1 MDHIREIIKKH
12 LIPFHMIYYLKI
24 IPIWFFETCN
34 RLVESYLSKQ
44 KQCTTVN
51 GHKCIFQTVNYG
63 VPQGPTLFIIYIND
77 LFYAPGIDENR
88 LMMYADDTV
97 VFTMGSD
104 IHRVVRDL
112 QS

>member
-1 MDHIREIIKKH
+1 M
-12 LIPFHMIYYLKI
+12 
-24 IPIWFFETCN
+24 
-34 RLVESYLSKQ
+34 VESYLSKR

-51 GHKCIFQTVNYG
+51 GHKSIFQTVNYG
-63 VPQGPTLFIIYIND
+63 VPQGSTLGPTFFIIYIND
-77 LFYAPGIDENR
+77 LFYSPGIDENK

-112 QS
+112 QSQFDYIIDWCELNKLTINEKKTKSTIF